1 MEYEAPLL
9 EETLEIYVTPTL
21 LDVEDVAGVT
31 SGCYTAGFFWCS
43 DAQAVEANTN

>member
-9 EETLEIYVTPTL
+9 EEALELYVTPTL

-43 DAQAVEANTN
+43 DTKAAEVEAT